1 MNSLEY
7 AIVKVSACGIFA
19 EPTFKSEMVSQVLEN
34 EKVQVIDK
42 KDDWF
47 QVRLISDGYKG
58 WVHRMYFDDLDSSES
73 YLKDMEEEQLF
84 NFPIIKTA
92 YQMLGAPYLW
102 GGRSPQGYDCSGL
115 VQTTMNLLGFDFPR
129 DAKDQVESKLLRE
142 IKIEDTSEQDF
153 LFFEEKNIVSHIA
166 ISISKNINSDNNSDY
181 IFYIIHSSGTV
192 RISQVV
198 FDKSLYAFIDG
209 RNRSEIKLHKVMRL
223 KNRNE

>member
-19 EPTFKSEMVSQVLEN
+19 EPTFKSEMINQALEN

-47 QVRLISDGYKG
+47 QVCLISDSYKG

-73 YLKDMEEEQLF
+73 YLKDMEEERLF

-129 DAKDQVESKLLRE
+129 DAKDQVESKLLCE

-153 LFFEEKNIVSHIA
+153 LFFEENNIVSHIA
-166 ISISKNINSDNNSDY
+166 ISISKNINSENNSEY
-181 IFYIIHSSGTV
+181 IFYMIHSSGTV
-192 RISQVV
+192 RVSRVV

-209 RNRSEIKLHKVMRL
+209 KNRSKIKLHKVMRL